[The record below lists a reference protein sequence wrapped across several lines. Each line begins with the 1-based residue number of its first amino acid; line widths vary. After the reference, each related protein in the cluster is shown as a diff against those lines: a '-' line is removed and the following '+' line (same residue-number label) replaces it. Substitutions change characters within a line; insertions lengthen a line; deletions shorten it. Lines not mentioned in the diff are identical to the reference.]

1 MRKLGYI
8 LLVMC
13 ALECSSCDDF
23 LDVKPVG
30 QMIPTEV
37 TQFEN
42 LLNNTTTLDYF
53 MLIITE
59 VVSML
64 TWAITYRLVKIMQ
77 NISLRLLIPTWIY

>member
-42 LLNNTTTLDYF
+42 LLNKMN
-53 MLIITE
+53 
-59 VVSML
+59 V
-64 TWAITYRLVKIMQ
+64 RKRP
-77 NISLRLLIPTWIY
+77 N

>member
-13 ALECSSCDDF
+13 ALECSSCNDF

-53 MLIITE
+53 MFDNNRSCFYAYMGDNIQISE
-59 VVSML
+59 
-64 TWAITYRLVKIMQ
+64 IMQ
-77 NISLRLLIPTWIY
+77 NINLRLLIPTWIY